1 MQFVNWLSINIQLHN
16 QWKSAIQP
24 VSLIFGY
31 TNTVQFTHLY
41 SIFTAQ
47 LKRHLAFLVL
57 DGLTRQVAVKQ

>member
-1 MQFVNWLSINIQLHN
+1 MQFVNSFSINIQLHN
-16 QWKSAIQP
+16 QLNSAVQT

-31 TNTVQFTHLY
+31 TNTVQFTHFY

-47 LKRHLAFLVL
+47 LKRRPAFLIV